1 MEWSRS
7 WLRHLPGACQAPETE
22 SWRLG
27 GEASSLWVPVPAGAS
42 WPWPCL
48 ATNSLEPQNLLAL
61 EGLPALYAAALEVD
75 DHEPFRLSEGGP
87 EKPIRSCPPRSE
99 REAAGCRREGR
110 LPGAVSAAGSR
121 SRQGRGATS
130 KIKIIR
136 FCSNPGC
143 TEHLVIVGFWNT
155 DLKHETSRCQRAPKT
170 VKPSG
175 GAPATTAKRPPRS
188 FENLTAPK
196 IVARSWKGSSFG
208 IL

>member
-1 MEWSRS
+1 MEWSS

-61 EGLPALYAAALEVD
+61 EGLPAPYAAALEVD

-99 REAAGCRREGR
+99 REAAGRRQAGR

-121 SRQGRGATS
+121 SRQGRGATI

-136 FCSNPGC
+136 FCSNPGS

-155 DLKHETSRCQRAPKT
+155 DLKHETWRRTSVDTSSPDAVPASTQNREGFGWGSRHDCQT
-170 VKPSG
+170 PS
-175 GAPATTAKRPPRS
+175 TI
-188 FENLTAPK
+188 F
-196 IVARSWKGSSFG
+196 
-208 IL
+208 